1 MDCFHYPLDTE
12 TLLRK
17 KRRLRRELLAQN
29 PHPLRKKI
37 AILGGSTTNE
47 VADQLGLFLL
57 QYGIEAEF
65 YQSEYAQYWQDA
77 MFGTPELDEFPPRH
91 HLHPHQL
98 AQPDRPAHHRRQ
110 RSRYRRDA
118 GRPVHSF
125 RDDVAGIGG
134 QVRLPGHPKQL

>member
-17 KRRLRRELLAQN
+17 KRKLRRELLAQN
-29 PHPLRKKI
+29 PHPLHKKI

-77 MFGTPELDEFPPRH
+77 MFGTPELDRLPPGCH
-91 HLHPHQL
+91 IHPHQL
-98 AQPDRPAHHRRQ
+98 AQPDRLAHHRRQ
-110 RSRYRRDA
+110 RSRY
-118 GRPVHSF
+118 
-125 RDDVAGIGG
+125 
-134 QVRLPGHPKQL
+134 